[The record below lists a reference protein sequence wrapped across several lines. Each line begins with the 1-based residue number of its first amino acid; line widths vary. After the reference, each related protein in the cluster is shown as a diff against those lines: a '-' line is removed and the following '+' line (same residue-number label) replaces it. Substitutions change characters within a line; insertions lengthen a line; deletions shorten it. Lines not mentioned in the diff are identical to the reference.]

1 MIDEHLKLF
10 TMPRTMLFY
19 KNYKKLF
26 IKILLKNKSLRIY

>member
-19 KNYKKLF
+19 KNYKNY
-26 IKILLKNKSLRIY
+26 LLKYC